1 MYIDDRADVQPDA
14 EVTDK
19 VQMVL
24 DRLAESDIKFI
35 AALPDSWI
43 NDVVLGVEQDER
55 FKSVIVNREESAI
68 ALCAGAFMAG
78 VKSAAV
84 MGTSGFMASIYV
96 ITKICYTYQIGFP
109 IVITV
114 RGGITD
120 SAPNHQSHGE
130 VFQRTVSALG
140 MDLMILDTKE
150 DFDAIPAAAYHA
162 RIMKRP
168 TLIGVRD
175 QLR

>member
-14 EVTDK
+14 EVTPK
-19 VQMVL
+19 VQTLL
-24 DRLAESDIKFI
+24 DRLSDSGIGFI
-35 AALPDSWI
+35 ASLPDSWI
-43 NDVVLGVEQDER
+43 NDVVFGVDQDER

-68 ALCAGAFMAG
+68 ALCAGSFLAG
-78 VKSAAV
+78 VKSAAI
-84 MGTSGFMASIYV
+84 MGTSGFMASIYA

-109 IVITV
+109 IILTV

-130 VFQRTVSALG
+130 VFRRTVSALG
-140 MDLMILDTKE
+140 MDLLILDTPA
-150 DFDAIPAAAYHA
+150 DYDSIPAAAYHA

-168 TLIGVRD
+168 TLIGVTD